1 MNATRFIVAGGLLDG
16 RSAVARKNVYL
27 AIKDGRITAMGG
39 RDQLPNEPGAI
50 IDDLSHCT
58 IVPPLMDCSVALAR
72 SPSIDPNTQAS
83 AKAADPEQRAALLRR
98 HIGDCLAHG
107 VLAVAD
113 NGTPE
118 GLLARSG
125 MPTAQEQAIVVCSSA
140 PIPCHSADDA
150 PTPALGRQFHRI
162 PYSPDIDQADGPGPG
177 MRVMRVMSVMSI
189 EALRRLLSQPR
200 RGKTVVVANG
210 AQAVAEAL
218 AAGCD
223 AIEQGYLMGEENL
236 RKMAADQ
243 VLWIPSVLRAKN
255 ALDSSGSGGEV
266 CCRFSLRYVAPGK
279 ALPGAEAHWKTLLAD
294 QLGRLGQA
302 RILGTPTAVGTGAG
316 NVGILHGESVVEEIK
331 LFIKAGYS
339 LAEAIGCASEQGARF
354 FGVAQI
360 GALRVGGLAT
370 FLLTRG
376 TPHQLPR
383 KMAYLEGVYVNGAP
397 SGRYRKTP

>member
-1 MNATRFIVAGGLLDG
+1 MNATRFILAGGLLDG
-16 RSAVARKNVYL
+16 GSAAARKNVYL
-27 AIKDGRITAMGG
+27 AVRDGRIAAMGEQ
-39 RDQLPNEPGAI
+39 DELPDNPGAL

-72 SPSIDPNTQAS
+72 SPSIDPKTQAS
-83 AKAADPEQRAALLRR
+83 AETADPGQRAALFRR
-98 HIGDCLAHG
+98 HIGYCLAHG

-113 NGTPE
+113 NGPPE
-118 GLLARSG
+118 EAPAHDGPPAEEQGL
-125 MPTAQEQAIVVCSSA
+125 VVCSSVPMLCGA
-140 PIPCHSADDA
+140 ANDGQG
-150 PTPALGRQFHRI
+150 PALGRRFHRI
-162 PYSPDIDQADGPGPG
+162 QYSPDIEQADVPGPRMG
-177 MRVMRVMSVMSI
+177 V
-189 EALRRLLSQPR
+189 EALRRLLSQPG

-210 AQAVAEAL
+210 PQAVAEAL

-243 VLWIPSVLRAKN
+243 VLWMPSALRAKN
-255 ALDSSGSGGEV
+255 ALDGSGSGGDV

-279 ALPGAEAHWKTLLAD
+279 ALPGAEAHWKALLAD
-294 QLGRLGQA
+294 QLGQLGRA
-302 RILGTPTAVGTGAG
+302 RMLGMPTAVGTGAG
-316 NVGILHGESVVEEIK
+316 SVGILHGESVAEEIK
-331 LFIKAGYS
+331 LFIKAGYT

-360 GALRVGGLAT
+360 GALRVGGPAT

-383 KMAYLEGVYVNGAP
+383 KLAYLEGVYVNGAP
-397 SGRYRKTP
+397 SDSYRKTP

>member
-1 MNATRFIVAGGLLDG
+1 MDATRFIVAGGLLDG

-27 AIKDGRITAMGG
+27 AVKDGRITAMGR
-39 RDQLPNEPGAI
+39 RDELPDEPGAI

-58 IVPPLMDCSVALAR
+58 IVPPLMDCSVALSR

-83 AKAADPEQRAALLRR
+83 VEAADPEQRAALFRR

-118 GLLARSG
+118 GLLARSRT
-125 MPTAQEQAIVVCSSA
+125 PTAQEQAIVICSSA
-140 PIPCHSADDA
+140 PILLNTADDA
-150 PTPALGRQFHRI
+150 PTPALGHQFHRI
-162 PYSPDIDQADGPGPG
+162 QYSPDIDQAEVSGPG
-177 MRVMRVMSVMSI
+177 MSVMNVD
-189 EALRRLLSQPR
+189 ALRSLLSQPR
-200 RGKTVVVANG
+200 REKTVVVANG
-210 AQAVAEAL
+210 PQAVAEAL

-243 VLWIPSVLRAKN
+243 VLWLPSVLRAKN

-279 ALPGAEAHWKTLLAD
+279 ALPGAEVHWKAMLAD
-294 QLGRLGQA
+294 QLGQLGRA

-316 NVGILHGESVVEEIK
+316 SIGILHGESVVEEIK

-339 LAEAIGCASEQGARF
+339 LAAAIGCASEQGARF

-360 GALRVGGLAT
+360 GALMVGSPAT

-383 KMAYLEGVYVNGAP
+383 KLAYLEGVYVNGAP
-397 SGRYRKTP
+397 SGSYRKTP

>member
-27 AIKDGRITAMGG
+27 AVKDGRITAMGEC
-39 RDQLPNEPGAI
+39 DELPDEPGAI

-58 IVPPLMDCSVALAR
+58 IVPPLMDCSVALSR

-83 AKAADPEQRAALLRR
+83 VEAADPEQRAALLRR
-98 HIGDCLAHG
+98 HIGYCLAHG

-118 GLLARSG
+118 DVLAQVCT
-125 MPTAQEQAIVVCSSA
+125 PTAQEQAIVICSSA
-140 PIPCHSADDA
+140 PILRNASGEA
-150 PTPALGRQFHRI
+150 PAPALNCQFHRI
-162 PYSPDIDQADGPGPG
+162 QYSTDIDQADGPGPG
-177 MRVMRVMSVMSI
+177 MSVMNVD
-189 EALRRLLSQPR
+189 ALRSRLSQPR

-210 AQAVAEAL
+210 PQAVAEAL

-236 RKMAADQ
+236 SKMAADR

-255 ALDSSGSGGEV
+255 ALDSSGSGGDV

-279 ALPGAEAHWKTLLAD
+279 ALPGAEAHWKAMLAD
-294 QLGRLGQA
+294 QLGQLGRA

-316 NVGILHGESVVEEIK
+316 SVGILHGESVVEEIK

-360 GALRVGGLAT
+360 GALMVGGPAT

-383 KMAYLEGVYVNGAP
+383 KLAYLEGVYVNGAP
-397 SGRYRKTP
+397 SSRYRKTP

>member
-1 MNATRFIVAGGLLDG
+1 MDATRFIVAGGLLDG

-27 AIKDGRITAMGG
+27 AVKDGRITAMGAK
-39 RDQLPNEPGAI
+39 DELPDEPGAI

-58 IVPPLMDCSVALAR
+58 IVPPLMDCSVALSR

-83 AKAADPEQRAALLRR
+83 VEAADPEQRAALLRR

-118 GLLARSG
+118 GLLARIG
-125 MPTAQEQAIVVCSSA
+125 TPTAQEQAIVVCSSA
-140 PIPCHSADDA
+140 PILRNASDDA
-150 PTPALGRQFHRI
+150 PNPALKCQFHRI
-162 PYSPDIDQADGPGPG
+162 QYSPDIDQADGPGPG
-177 MRVMRVMSVMSI
+177 MSVMNVD
-189 EALRRLLSQPR
+189 ALRSLLSQPR

-210 AQAVAEAL
+210 PQAVAEAL

-236 RKMAADQ
+236 SKMAADQ

-279 ALPGAEAHWKTLLAD
+279 ALPGAEAHWKAMLAD
-294 QLGRLGQA
+294 QLGQLGRA

-316 NVGILHGESVVEEIK
+316 SVGILHGESVVEEIK
-331 LFIKAGYS
+331 LFIKAGCS

-360 GALRVGGLAT
+360 GALMVGGPAT

-383 KMAYLEGVYVNGAP
+383 KLAYLEGVYVNGAP
-397 SGRYRKTP
+397 SSSYRKTP

>member
-1 MNATRFIVAGGLLDG
+1 MDATRFIVAGGLIDG

-27 AIKDGRITAMGG
+27 AVKDGRITAMGAK
-39 RDQLPNEPGAI
+39 DELPDEPGAI
-50 IDDLSHCT
+50 LDDLSHCT
-58 IVPPLMDCSVALAR
+58 IVPPLMDCSVALSR
-72 SPSIDPNTQAS
+72 SPSIDPKTQAS
-83 AKAADPEQRAALLRR
+83 AETADPEQRAALFRR
-98 HIGDCLAHG
+98 HIRDCLAHG

-118 GLLARSG
+118 GLLARIG
-125 MPTAQEQAIVVCSSA
+125 TPTAQEQAIVICSSA
-140 PIPCHSADDA
+140 PILLNTADDA
-150 PTPALGRQFHRI
+150 PTPALNCQFHRI
-162 PYSPDIDQADGPGPG
+162 QYSPDIDQVEGPGPG
-177 MRVMRVMSVMSI
+177 MSVMNVD
-189 EALRRLLSQPR
+189 ALRSLLSQPR
-200 RGKTVVVANG
+200 RGKMVVVANG
-210 AQAVAEAL
+210 PQAVAEAL

-236 RKMAADQ
+236 SKMAANQ
-243 VLWIPSVLRAKN
+243 MLWLPSVLRAKN

-279 ALPGAEAHWKTLLAD
+279 ALPGAEAHWKAMLAD
-294 QLGRLGQA
+294 QLGQLAQA

-316 NVGILHGESVVEEIK
+316 SVGILHGESVVEEIK

-360 GALRVGGLAT
+360 GALRVGGPAT

-383 KMAYLEGVYVNGAP
+383 KLAYLEGVYVNGAP
-397 SGRYRKTP
+397 SNSYRKTP

>member
-1 MNATRFIVAGGLLDG
+1 MDATRFIVAGGLLDG
-16 RSAVARKNVYL
+16 RSPVAHKNVYL
-27 AIKDGRITAMGG
+27 AVKDGRITTIG
-39 RDQLPNEPGAI
+39 RRDELPDEPGAI

-58 IVPPLMDCSVALAR
+58 IVPPLMDCSVALSS

-83 AKAADPEQRAALLRR
+83 VEAADPEQRAALLRR
-98 HIGDCLAHG
+98 HIRDCLAHG

-125 MPTAQEQAIVVCSSA
+125 TPTAQEQAIVICSSA
-140 PIPCHSADDA
+140 PILRHTADDPPA
-150 PTPALGRQFHRI
+150 PALGRQFHRI
-162 PYSPDIDQADGPGPG
+162 QYSPDIDQADGPGPG
-177 MRVMRVMSVMSI
+177 MSVMNVD
-189 EALRRLLSQPR
+189 ALRSLLSQPR

-210 AQAVAEAL
+210 PQAVAEAL

-236 RKMAADQ
+236 RKMAADR
-243 VLWIPSVLRAKN
+243 VLWLPSVLRAKN

-279 ALPGAEAHWKTLLAD
+279 ALPGAEAHWKAMLAD
-294 QLGRLGQA
+294 QLGQLGRA

-316 NVGILHGESVVEEIK
+316 SIGILHGESVVEEIK

-339 LAEAIGCASEQGARF
+339 LAAAIGCASEQGARF

-360 GALRVGGLAT
+360 GALMVGSPAT

-383 KMAYLEGVYVNGAP
+383 KLAYLEGVYVNGAP
-397 SGRYRKTP
+397 SGSYRKTP